1 MDRQGMSAEAERLEQ
16 ASGDF
21 LVALRSNDGFL
32 RPLYDRLADALRECA
47 AAWRGQDR
55 IPRLGANVLVDIVPA
70 TQAAADAYPEPVRQ
84 QIYDASFELA
94 DLVAECVALD

>member
-1 MDRQGMSAEAERLEQ
+1 MVAAVSGVAQRLEQ

-21 LVALRSNDGFL
+21 LVALRSNDGFSQE
-32 RPLYDRLADALRECA
+32 LYDELADALRACA
-47 AAWRGQDR
+47 SAWQDEDS

-84 QIYDASFELA
+84 RVYDASFALY
-94 DLVAECVALD
+94 DLVAECVALRP